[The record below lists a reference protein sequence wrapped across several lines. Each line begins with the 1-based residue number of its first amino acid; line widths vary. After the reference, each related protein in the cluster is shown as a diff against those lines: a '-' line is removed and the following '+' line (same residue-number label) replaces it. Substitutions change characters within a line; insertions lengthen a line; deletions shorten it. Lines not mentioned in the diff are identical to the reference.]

1 MLTFGNQGALFMR
14 AMTWWDLETSS
25 IWSQPWGAAIQGEL
39 KGIRLELIPAAIE
52 PLESWTGRYPDS
64 LVLVVDGSTHAG
76 LFEPAKMIDFFVI
89 GVTLGD
95 AASAYR
101 YEDVAS
107 AGVVNDRVGSQP
119 IAVFAEADTRQI
131 NVFLAKLPGEDFT
144 LTFHR
149 RGHRLVDDQTGSTW
163 SQFTGK
169 ATAGPLEGRR
179 LQRLAFFS
187 SYDWAWEDFFP
198 HSRIHEPPDPP

>member
-1 MLTFGNQGALFMR
+1 MLTLGNQGALFMR
-14 AMTWWDLETSS
+14 AMTWWDHETGS
-25 IWSQPWGAAIQGEL
+25 IWSQPWGAAIDGEL
-39 KGIRLELIPAAIE
+39 KGTRLDLIPAAIE
-52 PLESWTGRYPDS
+52 PLQSWTGRQGDS
-64 LVLVVDGSTHAG
+64 LVLIVDDSSHLG
-76 LFEPAKMIDFFVI
+76 LLEPAKMIDFFVI

-101 YEDVAS
+101 YADVAS
-107 AGVVNDRVGSQP
+107 VGIVNDRVGNQP
-119 IAVFAEADTRQI
+119 VAVFAEAETGQV
-131 NVFLAKLPGEDFT
+131 NVFLARLPGEDFA

-149 RGHRLVDDQTGSTW
+149 RGRRFVDEQTGSTW

-179 LQRLAFFS
+179 LERLAFVS

-198 HSRIHEPPDPP
+198 HSRLYDPSGQP

>member
-14 AMTWWDLETSS
+14 AMTWWDHETGS

-39 KGIRLELIPAAIE
+39 KETRLELIPVAIE
-52 PLESWTGRYPDS
+52 PLQSWTGRHGDS

-76 LFEPAKMIDFFVI
+76 LLEPAKMIDFFVI

-107 AGVVNDRVGSQP
+107 TGVVNDRVGSQP

-131 NVFLAKLPGEDFT
+131 NVFSAKLPGEDFT

-149 RGHRLVDDQTGSTW
+149 RGRRLVDDQTGSTW
-163 SQFTGK
+163 SQFAGK

-179 LQRLAFFS
+179 LQRLAFVS

-198 HSRIHEPPDPP
+198 HSRIYDPPDPP